1 MEVSAEELPI
11 VMNTYTTDDSVVM
24 YVRNHEIDRIFI
36 GNQECSDFKVSESN
50 GVRTFILLDNSYS
63 INKNYREDIKSFL
76 KDLIGARGEGDR
88 FTIAVFSDH
97 LDYIVQDSSD
107 YLSMKESIDAIE
119 FNEHD
124 SYFSACLAE
133 AVDELQKDDS
143 NTYTRIIGISDGAET
158 EALGYTKEELDKKFS
173 EAHYP
178 IYTIG
183 CFTKNNEE
191 NLKNMFAISR
201 LSNGKDFLLDD
212 TPVNDV
218 LQYLINDSDVIRVEF
233 KPPVE
238 LCDGTVK
245 PVRIIMGEDF
255 STADLQMPFIASS
268 QETATPEPEATAA
281 PEPETEKKRFFISRK
296 VLIGI
301 IGALGLSALVTLILI
316 LTKNK
321 KPKEPEQPPVD
332 LSMIGHS
339 KNTVMIKD
347 QKEPKTQI
355 LNYAKAGQTPQ
366 SAPETSK
373 PVYLC
378 LQDINDPTKSFQY
391 PIRGSVKIG
400 KDAGRCQI
408 LINYSQ
414 FISSV
419 HCEIVSGNG
428 FFFVKDGVNG
438 QPSTNGT
445 FVNNQKVAG
454 SAPLKEGDILRL
466 AEVSFKV
473 SFQ

>member
-1 MEVSAEELPI
+1 MAVSAEELPA
-11 VMNTYTTDDSVVM
+11 VMNAYTTEDSVVM
-24 YVRNHEIDRIFI
+24 YVRNHEIDGIYI
-36 GNQECSDFKVSESN
+36 GNQECPDFNVSEN
-50 GVRTFILLDNSYS
+50 HGVKTFILLDNSYS
-63 INKNYREDIKSFL
+63 INKAHRETIKSFL
-76 KDLIGARGEGDR
+76 KDLVGARGDGDR
-88 FTIAVFSDH
+88 FSIAVFTDH
-97 LDYIVQDSSD
+97 LEYLVQDSND
-107 YLSMKESIDAIE
+107 YLSIKDSIDAIE
-119 FNEHD
+119 FSEHE
-124 SYFSACLAE
+124 SYFSTCLAQ

-143 NTYTRIIGISDGAET
+143 NMYTRIIGISDGAET
-158 EALGYTKEELDKKFS
+158 EALGYTREELDKKFA

-183 CFTKNNEE
+183 CYAKNNEE

-201 LSNGKDFLLDD
+201 LTNGKDFLLDD
-212 TPVNDV
+212 TPASDI
-218 LQYLINDSDVIRVEF
+218 LQYLINDNDVIRIEF

-238 LCDGTVK
+238 LCDGTSK

-268 QETATPEPEATAA
+268 QETAAPEPEATVA
-281 PEPETEKKRFFISRK
+281 PEPVKEKKRFFISRK
-296 VLIGI
+296 FLIGI
-301 IGALGLSALVTLILI
+301 IGALGFAALVTLILI
-316 LTKNK
+316 LKKNK

-339 KNTVMIKD
+339 KNTVLLKE

-355 LNYAKAGQTPQ
+355 LNYAKAGQAPQ
-366 SAPETSK
+366 PAPETPK

-378 LQDINDPTKSFQY
+378 LQDINNPTKSFQY

-400 KDAGRCQI
+400 KDAGHCQI

-419 HCEIVSGNG
+419 HCEIVAGNG

-445 FVNNQKVAG
+445 FVNDRRVSG
-454 SAPLKEGDILRL
+454 SAPLKAGDILRL